1 MATYTNNLK
10 LKEITSGSESGSW
23 GDSTNTNLDLIAESF
38 GYASYDAFGSD
49 ADATNTVQN
58 SGATQEFTRGI
69 YVKITSTATLSATR
83 TLTIAP
89 NDISR
94 VLFILNS
101 TTGSQSITIKQGSGA
116 TITIANG
123 ATKCVY
129 LDGAGSGAA
138 VVEVFNSFE
147 FASSKITGTTP
158 TLTIGDGD
166 QEDAKIVFDG
176 NAQDFHV
183 GLDDSADD
191 LVIGKGSALGT
202 TTAIGIDE
210 NLLATF
216 HGGITMVG
224 TTPTLTIGDAGAE
237 DTKIVFD
244 GNAQDFYMGLDDS
257 ADTLILGTGSTV
269 GSNGRLNISSSQV
282 ELTDGSNLVL
292 IKDSDGNGVKVKSDD
307 AIQLVVERTS
317 NSPAV
322 IAFST
327 DEITKTAKIEASS
340 TGMKFYTNSASRM
353 LIKHAGDIETDQD
366 LKFTD
371 DAKGPIIKSANGTYY
386 RLIVSNLG
394 ALSTESV

>member
-38 GYASYDAFGSD
+38 GYASYDAFSSD
-49 ADATNTVQN
+49 ADATKTVQN
-58 SGATQEFTRGI
+58 SGATQEFTRGM
-69 YVKITSTATLSATR
+69 YVKITSSATLSATR

-101 TTGSQSITIKQGSGA
+101 TTGSQDIIIKQGSGA

-269 GSNGRLNISSSQV
+269 GSGGRLNISSSQV

-322 IAFST
+322 IAFTT

-340 TGMKFYTNSASRM
+340 TGMKFYTNDTSRM

-371 DAKGPIIKSANGTYY
+371 DDKGPIIKSPNGTYY

>member
-49 ADATNTVQN
+49 ADATKTVQN

-191 LVIGKGSALGT
+191 LVIGKGSSLGT

>member
-38 GYASYDAFGSD
+38 GYASYDAFSSD
-49 ADATNTVQN
+49 ADATKTVQN
-58 SGATQEFTRGI
+58 SGATQEFTRGM
-69 YVKITSTATLSATR
+69 YVKITSSATLSATR

-101 TTGSQSITIKQGSGA
+101 TTGSQDIIIKQGSGA

-269 GSNGRLNISSSQV
+269 GSGGRLNISSSQV

-322 IAFST
+322 IAFTT

-340 TGMKFYTNSASRM
+340 TGMKFYTNDTSRM

-371 DAKGPIIKSANGTYY
+371 DAKGPIIKSPNGTYY

>member
-49 ADATNTVQN
+49 ADATKTVQN

-353 LIKHAGDIETDQD
+353 LIKHAGDIETDQY
-366 LKFTD
+366 LKLTD

>member
-49 ADATNTVQN
+49 ADATKTVQN

>member
-1 MATYTNNLK
+1 
-10 LKEITSGSESGSW
+10 
-23 GDSTNTNLDLIAESF
+23 
-38 GYASYDAFGSD
+38 
-49 ADATNTVQN
+49 
-58 SGATQEFTRGI
+58 
-69 YVKITSTATLSATR
+69 
-83 TLTIAP
+83 
-89 NDISR
+89 
-94 VLFILNS
+94 
-101 TTGSQSITIKQGSGA
+101 
-116 TITIANG
+116 
-123 ATKCVY
+123 
-129 LDGAGSGAA
+129 
-138 VVEVFNSFE
+138 
-147 FASSKITGTTP
+147 
-158 TLTIGDGD
+158 
-166 QEDAKIVFDG
+166 
-176 NAQDFHV
+176 
-183 GLDDSADD
+183 
-191 LVIGKGSALGT
+191 
-202 TTAIGIDE
+202 
-210 NLLATF
+210 
-216 HGGITMVG
+216 MVG

-269 GSNGRLNISSSQV
+269 GSGGKLNISSSQV

>member
-49 ADATNTVQN
+49 ADATKTVQN

-269 GSNGRLNISSSQV
+269 GSGGKLNISSSQV

>member
-38 GYASYDAFGSD
+38 GYASYDAFSSD
-49 ADATNTVQN
+49 ADATKTVQN
-58 SGATQEFTRGI
+58 SGATQEFTRGM
-69 YVKITSTATLSATR
+69 YVKITSSATLSATR

-101 TTGSQSITIKQGSGA
+101 TTGSQDIIIKQGSGA

-269 GSNGRLNISSSQV
+269 GSGGRLNISSSQV

-322 IAFST
+322 IAFTT
-327 DEITKTAKIEASS
+327 DEITKTAKIEASL

-371 DAKGPIIKSANGTYY
+371 DAKGPIIKSPNGTYY

>member
-38 GYASYDAFGSD
+38 GYASYDAFSSD
-49 ADATNTVQN
+49 ADATKTVQN
-58 SGATQEFTRGI
+58 SGATQEFTRGM
-69 YVKITSTATLSATR
+69 YVKITSSATLSATR

-101 TTGSQSITIKQGSGA
+101 TTGSQDIIIKQGSGA

-269 GSNGRLNISSSQV
+269 GSGGRLNISSSQV

-322 IAFST
+322 IAFTT
-327 DEITKTAKIEASS
+327 DEITKTAKIEASL

-371 DAKGPIIKSANGTYY
+371 DAKGPIIKSPNGTYY

-394 ALSTESV
+394 ALNTESV

>member
-1 MATYTNNLK
+1 
-10 LKEITSGSESGSW
+10 
-23 GDSTNTNLDLIAESF
+23 
-38 GYASYDAFGSD
+38 
-49 ADATNTVQN
+49 
-58 SGATQEFTRGI
+58 
-69 YVKITSTATLSATR
+69 
-83 TLTIAP
+83 
-89 NDISR
+89 
-94 VLFILNS
+94 
-101 TTGSQSITIKQGSGA
+101 
-116 TITIANG
+116 
-123 ATKCVY
+123 
-129 LDGAGSGAA
+129 
-138 VVEVFNSFE
+138 
-147 FASSKITGTTP
+147 
-158 TLTIGDGD
+158 
-166 QEDAKIVFDG
+166 
-176 NAQDFHV
+176 
-183 GLDDSADD
+183 
-191 LVIGKGSALGT
+191 
-202 TTAIGIDE
+202 
-210 NLLATF
+210 
-216 HGGITMVG
+216 MVG

-269 GSNGRLNISSSQV
+269 GSGGKLNISSSQV

-322 IAFST
+322 IAFTT
-327 DEITKTAKIEASS
+327 DEITKTAKIEASL

>member
-38 GYASYDAFGSD
+38 GYASYDAFSSD
-49 ADATNTVQN
+49 ADATKTVQN
-58 SGATQEFTRGI
+58 SGATQEFTRGM
-69 YVKITSTATLSATR
+69 YVKITSSATLSATR

-101 TTGSQSITIKQGSGA
+101 TTGSQDIFIKQGSGA

-269 GSNGRLNISSSQV
+269 GSGGRLNISSSQV

-322 IAFST
+322 IAFTT

-340 TGMKFYTNSASRM
+340 TGMKFYTNDTSRM

-371 DAKGPIIKSANGTYY
+371 DAKGPIIKSPNGTYY

>member
-38 GYASYDAFGSD
+38 GYASYDAFSSD
-49 ADATNTVQN
+49 ANATKTVQN
-58 SGATQEFTRGI
+58 SGATQEFTRGM
-69 YVKITSTATLSATR
+69 YVKITSSATLSATR

-101 TTGSQSITIKQGSGA
+101 TTGSQDITIKQGSGA

-269 GSNGRLNISSSQV
+269 GSGGRLNISSSQV

-322 IAFST
+322 IAFTT
-327 DEITKTAKIEASS
+327 DEITKTAKIEASL

-371 DAKGPIIKSANGTYY
+371 DAKGPIIKSPNGTYY

-394 ALSTESV
+394 ALNTESV

>member
-38 GYASYDAFGSD
+38 GYASYDAFSSD
-49 ADATNTVQN
+49 ADATKTVQN
-58 SGATQEFTRGI
+58 SGATQEFTRGM
-69 YVKITSTATLSATR
+69 YVKITSSATLSATR

-101 TTGSQSITIKQGSGA
+101 TTGSQDIIIKQGSGA

-269 GSNGRLNISSSQV
+269 GSGGRLNISSSQV

-322 IAFST
+322 IAFTT

-340 TGMKFYTNSASRM
+340 TGMKFYTNDTSRM

-371 DAKGPIIKSANGTYY
+371 DDKGPIIKSPNGTYY

-394 ALSTESV
+394 ALNTESV

>member
-49 ADATNTVQN
+49 ADATKTVQN

-94 VLFILNS
+94 VLVILNS

>member
-49 ADATNTVQN
+49 ADATKTVQN

-138 VVEVFNSFE
+138 VGEVFNSFE

-158 TLTIGDGD
+158 TLTIGD
-166 QEDAKIVFDG
+166 
-176 NAQDFHV
+176 
-183 GLDDSADD
+183 
-191 LVIGKGSALGT
+191 
-202 TTAIGIDE
+202 
-210 NLLATF
+210 
-216 HGGITMVG
+216 
-224 TTPTLTIGDAGAE
+224 
-237 DTKIVFD
+237 
-244 GNAQDFYMGLDDS
+244 
-257 ADTLILGTGSTV
+257 
-269 GSNGRLNISSSQV
+269 
-282 ELTDGSNLVL
+282 
-292 IKDSDGNGVKVKSDD
+292 
-307 AIQLVVERTS
+307 
-317 NSPAV
+317 
-322 IAFST
+322 
-327 DEITKTAKIEASS
+327 
-340 TGMKFYTNSASRM
+340 
-353 LIKHAGDIETDQD
+353 
-366 LKFTD
+366 
-371 DAKGPIIKSANGTYY
+371 
-386 RLIVSNLG
+386 
-394 ALSTESV
+394 

>member
-49 ADATNTVQN
+49 ADATKTVQN
-58 SGATQEFTRGI
+58 SGATQEFTRGM
-69 YVKITSTATLSATR
+69 YVKITSSATLSATR

>member
-49 ADATNTVQN
+49 ADATKTVQN

-138 VVEVFNSFE
+138 VVEVINSLE

-176 NAQDFHV
+176 NAQYFHV
-183 GLDDSADD
+183 GLDDSGDD

-210 NLLATF
+210 YLLATF

-353 LIKHAGDIETDQD
+353 LIKHAGDSVTDQD

-371 DAKGPIIKSANGTYY
+371 DAKGPIIQSANGTYY

>member
-38 GYASYDAFGSD
+38 GYASYDAFSSD
-49 ADATNTVQN
+49 ADATKTVQN
-58 SGATQEFTRGI
+58 SGATQEFTRGM
-69 YVKITSTATLSATR
+69 YVKITSSATLSATR

-101 TTGSQSITIKQGSGA
+101 TTGSQDIIIKQGSGA

-269 GSNGRLNISSSQV
+269 GSGGRLNISSSQV

-322 IAFST
+322 IAFTT
-327 DEITKTAKIEASS
+327 DEITKTAKIEASL

-371 DAKGPIIKSANGTYY
+371 DAKGPII
-386 RLIVSNLG
+386 
-394 ALSTESV
+394 

>member
-49 ADATNTVQN
+49 ADATKTVQN

-317 NSPAV
+317 NSPAE